1 MTAKRLILFI
11 LWAFV
16 PMIGIGAVLH
26 SVIPSVSP
34 DGQVTTAALLRPLFS
49 AGAMLVPL
57 LAVVLTQ
64 LICKEPVLRG
74 LGISFRLNRWWW
86 IGWLLMPLLA
96 MAVLGVSLLMPGAHW
111 GAADPMIQTALQQA
125 PQLGGTW
132 GLIGISLVS
141 GLLAGATL
149 NAVLAFGEEIAWR
162 GYLLRLFEGKKFL
175 TVALLTGVI
184 WGFWHFPFI
193 LNGHNYPQHPVAG
206 VFMMVLMCV
215 AMTPILLYFRQKSG
229 SVLVPAIMHGT
240 FNAVMGLSNVFI
252 YPQNDLLIGGPGLA
266 GILVLLL
273 TDGCLFLYDRFI
285 SRENLFGSALCKEM
299 RSI

>member
-26 SVIPSVSP
+26 SVIPSAAP
-34 DGQVTTAALLRPLFS
+34 DGQVTIAAMLRPLLS

-64 LICKEPVLRG
+64 LICKEPVLHG

-86 IGWLLMPLLA
+86 IGWLLMPVLA
-96 MAVLGVSLLMPGAHW
+96 LAVPGVSLLMPGAHW
-111 GAADPMIQTALQQA
+111 AADSQLVQLTLQQM
-125 PQLGGTW
+125 PQAGGVW

-141 GLLAGATL
+141 GLLVGATL
-149 NAVLAFGEEIAWR
+149 NAVFAFGEEIAWR
-162 GYLLRLFEGKKFL
+162 GYLIKLFRGKKFL

-184 WGFWHFPFI
+184 WGFWHFPLI

-206 VFMMVLMCV
+206 IFMMVLMCV

-240 FNAVMGLSNVFI
+240 FNAVMGLSNLFVQ
-252 YPQNDLLIGGPGLA
+252 PQNDLLIGGPGLA

-285 SRENLFGSALCKEM
+285 SRENLFGKTLCKEM